1 MRKLVYYIATSID
14 GYIAGPNGEYDFYPV
29 ADDMA
34 AYLNSEY
41 PETVPTHIRAHV
53 GLDVPNKTF
62 DTVVMGRGS
71 YEPGL
76 AAGVTS
82 PYAHLRQYVVSSTIK
97 SIDDPAVELVPG
109 DPLGLVRRLKQE
121 DGLNIYL
128 CGGGNLAAQ
137 LLPEID
143 ELIVKCYP
151 VVAGAGIPAFHGG
164 FAPATF
170 ALTGTRTFGNGT
182 ILMTYSR
189 PETAG

>member
-41 PETVPTHIRAHV
+41 PETIPTHIRAHV

-97 SIDDPAVELVPG
+97 SIDDPAVKLVPG

-170 ALTGTRTFGNGT
+170 TLTGTRTFGNGT
-182 ILMTYSR
+182 VLMTYRR

>member
-76 AAGVTS
+76 ADKRHQPVRA
-82 PYAHLRQYVVSSTIK
+82 
-97 SIDDPAVELVPG
+97 PAP
-109 DPLGLVRRLKQE
+109 VRRLQHHQEHRRPGRGARPRRPARSRPPTKQE

-128 CGGGNLAAQ
+128 CGGNLAAQ

-182 ILMTYSR
+182 VLMTYSR